1 MFGVII
7 VQEGNYNMLFKTNTI
22 LVNTMLY
29 YIHKLLRSVY
39 SMKEIVGYDYRYF
52 VDDKGAMFR
61 ESKTGKLFTLKS
73 YHKKSHN
80 TTYEA
85 VILVKDGKQRERKVH
100 RLLLAAYNPVDNM
113 DELQVDHIN
122 QDSLDNRLDNLRWC
136 TDLENQYN
144 RPKHMQPK
152 PVLFI
157 NKLNNERLEFHSL
170 SQAARE
176 FSTTVRVVKNAIEG
190 RGIKFKDWDV
200 SLIV

>member
-1 MFGVII
+1 
-7 VQEGNYNMLFKTNTI
+7 
-22 LVNTMLY
+22 
-29 YIHKLLRSVY
+29 
-39 SMKEIVGYDYRYF
+39 MKEILGYDYRYF
-52 VDDKGAMFR
+52 IEEYGTITR
-61 ESKTGKLFTLKS
+61 EGIDGKVLTLKS
-73 YHKKSHN
+73 YNKKSN
-80 TTYEA
+80 YNTYETVA
-85 VILVKDGKQRERKVH
+85 LVKDGKQKSKKVH

-122 QDSLDNRLDNLRWC
+122 QDSLDNRLSNLRWC

-144 RPKHMQPK
+144 RPKHIQPK

-157 NKLNNERLEFHSL
+157 NKLNNKQLEFHSL